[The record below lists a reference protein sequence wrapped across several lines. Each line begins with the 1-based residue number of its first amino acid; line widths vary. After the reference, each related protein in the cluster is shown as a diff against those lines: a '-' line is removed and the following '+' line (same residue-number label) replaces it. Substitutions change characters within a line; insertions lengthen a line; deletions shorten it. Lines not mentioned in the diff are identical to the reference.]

1 MGKSQREDRLES
13 KMETAKDLPIFSDAQ
28 RETFFSNKVDGLD
41 EALAVLDETNK
52 LTIGQTKSF
61 SANKKGGSP

>member
-13 KMETAKDLPIFSDAQ
+13 KLETTRDLPVFSDAQ
-28 RETFFSNKVDGLD
+28 REAYFSNKVDSLD

-52 LTIGQTKSF
+52 LTIGQTNSF
-61 SANKKGGSP
+61 SANKKGGS